1 MKLRF
6 KRQNDTAFRF
16 RAVSSHLLRIRSS
29 VSKESLF
36 SSEQNSVFCLF
47 VYFSNFFRSS
57 EASSVAQ
64 SSKCMPASKKTFS
77 LPFYQVFF
85 VFLIEHIY
93 FLYLSLVRS
102 MTKRA
107 AFLLT
112 IWAAS
117 ISLSAARS
125 WSWARRFASLAKT
138 RAYETF
144 AEKELTLSW
153 SKNWSGTK
161 CSRWKSLLLQFFFLH
176 IRNFFL
182 KPEFR
187 FSDFLTQILFFGL
200 L

>member
-1 MKLRF
+1 MKLWY

-64 SSKCMPASKKTFS
+64 SNKCMPASKKNVFAAFLS
-77 LPFYQVFF
+77 SFF

-112 IWAAS
+112 ERPAS
-117 ISLSAARS
+117 V
-125 WSWARRFASLAKT
+125 WARHGAEVEREGLLAS
-138 RAYETF
+138 
-144 AEKELTLSW
+144 
-153 SKNWSGTK
+153 
-161 CSRWKSLLLQFFFLH
+161 
-176 IRNFFL
+176 L
-182 KPEFR
+182 KPEPIR
-187 FSDFLTQILFFGL
+187 L
-200 L
+200 LPKKN